1 MDKEYAIKL
10 LEDYIKMDRAMR
22 DCKVESDF
30 DKFCELHCMAIE
42 TLINEV
48 KRSD

>member
-22 DCKVESDF
+22 SDETDSDF
-30 DKFCELHCMAIE
+30 NKFCELHCMAIE
-42 TLINEV
+42 TLIKEV
-48 KRSD
+48 K